1 MGIPSYLARG
11 AGPVSVGVHSTG
23 APPAL
28 SPPPTGLWGGGVPQ
42 TSAGMPSAAS
52 RMGVEAL
59 PGAFPAPFRGKS
71 DRVSNARG
79 NPGAVLGTICRDMGG
94 VEVRFQVEYEHVEE

>member
-1 MGIPSYLARG
+1 MRCGRRPGFRWDPPYLARG
-11 AGPVSVGVHSTG
+11 AGPVSGGVHSTG
-23 APPAL
+23 AVSPAYR
-28 SPPPTGLWGGGVPQ
+28 SGSS

-59 PGAFPAPFRGKS
+59 PGDFPGKG